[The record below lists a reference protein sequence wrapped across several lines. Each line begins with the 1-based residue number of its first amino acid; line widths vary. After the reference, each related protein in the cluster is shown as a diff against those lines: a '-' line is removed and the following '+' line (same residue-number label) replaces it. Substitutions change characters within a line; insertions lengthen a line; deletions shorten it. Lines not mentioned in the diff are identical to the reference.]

1 MSALCLYWR
10 RSSATEWQLVA
21 DHFASLEKAHQMA
34 RGYASTRQVGRLAL
48 VRVDTPSSS
57 TWDLRSLTIRA
68 SYANQLCKA
77 MLPTLYRAIV
87 VGGKRQ
93 WVRVDKR
100 QMSLFG

>member
-10 RSSATEWQLVA
+10 RSSATEWQLLA
-21 DHFASLEKAHQMA
+21 GHFDSMMQARIMAKLRALDH
-34 RGYASTRQVGRLAL
+34 QVGRIAL

-68 SYANQLCKA
+68 SYSNQLCKA
-77 MLPTLYRAIV
+77 MLPTLYRSIV
-87 VGGKRQ
+87 VGGKKQ
-93 WVRVDKR
+93 WVKLDPR

>member
-10 RSSATEWQLVA
+10 RSHKSEWQLVA
-21 DHFASLEKAHQMA
+21 DHFTSIDQARITARVHASA
-34 RGYASTRQVGRLAL
+34 RQVGRVAL

-68 SYANQLCKA
+68 SYSNQLCKA
-77 MLPTLYRAIV
+77 MLPTLYRSIV
-87 VGGKRQ
+87 VGGKKQ